1 MTEHKSTLLLIW
13 LPILMIC
20 TTIQCDRDDVRML
33 EQAFKN
39 YLERPSVRG
48 AQEVVEAFDTLKI
61 KPDNQHYASTSFAKA
76 SWKGHPIDF
85 MREIGE
91 VKKER
96 DHLKTLLQ
104 DEQDKNSAECNNL
117 KIKIEKLTTELQNEH
132 EVSRG
137 LQQRHE
143 ALSQKVCI
151 ALDEKK
157 FARLSYATQEQYS
170 KLANK
175 ATPAYLEKVTKETLY
190 AELAPALQMLAQN
203 ETLITD
209 VACSFEPVNKLNR
222 QTTRLEK
229 LVRRIEKQHA
239 KIQGHTRRTKELTKE
254 LEQERETRRM
264 LEEKVEKQREE
275 REEKETQAKIEKKAQ
290 TEKAARIEP
299 TDENEEKSELE
310 NPLHQ
315 TPEQTPSVE
324 TDTDTCQE

>member
-13 LPILMIC
+13 LPILMFC
-20 TTIQCDRDDVRML
+20 TTTRCDRDDVRMF

-48 AQEVVEAFDTLKI
+48 AQEVVEAFDTLKM
-61 KPDNQHYASTSFAKA
+61 KPDNQHYTSTSFAKA

-91 VKKER
+91 IKKER
-96 DHLKTLLQ
+96 DQLKTLLQ

-117 KIKIEKLTTELQNEH
+117 KIKIEKLTTELQNEQ

-143 ALSQKVCI
+143 ALSQKICI

-157 FARLSYATQEQYS
+157 FAQLSYATQKLYS
-170 KLANK
+170 RLAEK
-175 ATPAYLEKVTKETLY
+175 VTPAYLEKVDKETLY
-190 AELAPALQMLAQN
+190 AELAPALQMLAHN
-203 ETLITD
+203 ETMITD

-239 KIQGHTRRTKELTKE
+239 KLQGHTRRTKELTKE
-254 LEQERETRRM
+254 LEQERETRKS
-264 LEEKVEKQREE
+264 LEEKLEKQREE
-275 REEKETQAKIEKKAQ
+275 KEKQAKIEQKAQ

-299 TDENEEKSELE
+299 TDENEEKPVPE

-324 TDTDTCQE
+324 IDTDTCQE